1 MKNAVTDS
9 AKSVIGYTNRKPAR
23 KPWVSKEMLDKMAER
38 RKWENVKSEE
48 GKRKYRQLNNELR
61 RETDRARESWWE
73 KECKELEEMDKMGQS
88 DRMYAKVRQI
98 TMKPKTCSCATVKD
112 GSGKLLTEPQEIQN
126 RWKEYTEVL
135 YDKSGKPNMDDI
147 KLEEEQQ
154 VHPDDL
160 GPQLLHSEIKAAITE
175 MKTNKA
181 VGVDGIP
188 AEFWKTLGDKAMRE
202 LVELCKDMYEK
213 GEWPKDFTRIAM
225 IPLPKKPNATEYGDY
240 HTISLILHASKNHA

>member
-1 MKNAVTDS
+1 
-9 AKSVIGYTNRKPAR
+9 
-23 KPWVSKEMLDKMAER
+23 
-38 RKWENVKSEE
+38 
-48 GKRKYRQLNNELR
+48 
-61 RETDRARESWWE
+61 
-73 KECKELEEMDKMGQS
+73 
-88 DRMYAKVRQI
+88 
-98 TMKPKTCSCATVKD
+98 MKPKTCSCATVKD

-225 IPLPKKPNATEYGDY
+225 IPLPKKPNATECGDY
-240 HTISLILHASKNHA
+240 RTISLIPHASKNLA